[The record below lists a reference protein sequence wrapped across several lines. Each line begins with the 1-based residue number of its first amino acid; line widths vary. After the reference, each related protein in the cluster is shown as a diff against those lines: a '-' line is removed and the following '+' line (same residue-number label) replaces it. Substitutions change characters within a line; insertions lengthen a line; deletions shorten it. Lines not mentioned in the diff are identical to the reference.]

1 MSPAWAATCRSGCGR
16 PVTLVVGST
25 RTEGAELFTG
35 IVEEVGTLVVREDLG
50 RAGESTAAVLRIS
63 ADRVLTDVSLGDSI
77 AVNGVC
83 LTVTGVEDGVWSTDV
98 MAETLSRSSLGS
110 VAAGA
115 RVNLERAVT
124 PHTRL
129 GGHMMQGHVD
139 GMGTIVGRVPGEHWE
154 VVRIALPA
162 DLARYVV
169 EKGSIAVDGVSLTV
183 SAVSAAADPE
193 PWFEVSLIP
202 TTLRD
207 TTLGSRA
214 PGEPVNLEV
223 DVIAKYVER
232 LLGARS

>member
-1 MSPAWAATCRSGCGR
+1 
-16 PVTLVVGST
+16 V
-25 RTEGAELFTG
+25 FTG
-35 IVEEVGTLVVREDLG
+35 IVEEVGTLVVRED
-50 RAGESTAAVLRIS
+50 SSDAAVLRIR
-63 ADRVLTDVSLGDSI
+63 ADRVLQDVALGDSI

-83 LTVTGVEDGVWSTDV
+83 LTVTDVTDGVWSTDV

-110 VAAGA
+110 VTAGA
-115 RVNLERAVT
+115 QVNLERAVT

-129 GGHMMQGHVD
+129 GGHLMQGHVD
-139 GMGTIVGRVPGEHWE
+139 GLGRIVGRVPSEHWE

-162 DLARYVV
+162 ALARYVV

-183 SAVSAAADPE
+183 SAVSTTDIPE

-232 LLGARS
+232 LLGGRS

>member
-1 MSPAWAATCRSGCGR
+1 
-16 PVTLVVGST
+16 V
-25 RTEGAELFTG
+25 FTG
-35 IVEEVGTLVVREDLG
+35 IVEEVGTLVVREDQ
-50 RAGESTAAVLRIS
+50 SDAAVLRIS
-63 ADRVLTDVSLGDSI
+63 ADRVLTDVALGDSI

-83 LTVTGVEDGVWSTDV
+83 LTVTDVTDGVWSTDV

-110 VAAGA
+110 VTAGTQ
-115 RVNLERAVT
+115 VNLERAVT

-183 SAVSAAADPE
+183 SAVSAADDPE

-202 TTLRD
+202 TTLRE

-232 LLGARS
+232 LLGARA